1 MTNPNDAI
9 GTNAGLGGRTSPNA
23 FNDGLAAWSRGIMSG
38 WACSPK
44 SGMTVQL
51 GGDGSSRDV
60 AVAEDNAGNRTTINN
75 RSGAPVDITI
85 GGAPAT
91 GSRIDSIVAYV
102 ENPAQA
108 SSTDVDYAPASGI
121 IAVQGAASGSPS
133 APTEANIRTAITA
146 DGADGTSAYYVVLA
160 DITVGQGVTTIG
172 SGVIAAGPASKTAF
186 EQSLVAQG
194 VVLAKREVI
203 YYNNGTI
210 ATGNVQIS
218 KALSN
223 FDYFEVE
230 FRASTNQSGEPRVQI
245 FPSSMSL
252 ITLTHDHAGGSN
264 TMYANYLSYTISG
277 TTLTRGN
284 AYQKAYASSALS
296 TSGSTGSG
304 IVKITGIKYIAL

>member
-44 SGMTVQL
+44 SGMTVQI

-60 AVAEDNAGNRTTINN
+60 AIAEDNAGNRTTINN
-75 RSGAPVDITI
+75 RSGAPVEITI

-121 IAVQGAASGSPS
+121 IAVQGVASGSPT

-160 DITVGQGVTTIG
+160 NITVGQGVTTIG
-172 SGVIAAGPASKTAF
+172 SGVITAGASSRVAAWP
-186 EQSLVAQG
+186 QG
-194 VVLAKREVI
+194 AVIETREVI
-203 YYNNGTI
+203 YYNNGAI
-210 ATGNVQIS
+210 ATGNFS
-218 KALSN
+218 LTKALSN

-230 FRASTNQSGEPRVQI
+230 FKASSMESGGGRTQV
-245 FPSSMSL
+245 FPSSVTMF
-252 ITLTHDHAGGSN
+252 TVTHDHAGSSDFV
-264 TMYANYLSYTISG
+264 YSNYLGYTVSG
-277 TTLTRGN
+277 TSVTRSY
-284 AYQKAYASSALS
+284 AYQKNLGASAIS
-296 TSGSTGSG
+296 TNSNTGG
-304 IVKITGIKYIAL
+304 GVVKITGIKYVTL

>member
-1 MTNPNDAI
+1 M
-9 GTNAGLGGRTSPNA
+9 
-23 FNDGLAAWSRGIMSG
+23 
-38 WACSPK
+38 
-44 SGMTVQL
+44 
-51 GGDGSSRDV
+51 
-60 AVAEDNAGNRTTINN
+60 
-75 RSGAPVDITI
+75 
-85 GGAPAT
+85 
-91 GSRIDSIVAYV
+91 
-102 ENPAQA
+102 
-108 SSTDVDYAPASGI
+108 
-121 IAVQGAASGSPS
+121 
-133 APTEANIRTAITA
+133 
-146 DGADGTSAYYVVLA
+146 
-160 DITVGQGVTTIG
+160 
-172 SGVIAAGPASKTAF
+172 
-186 EQSLVAQG
+186 
-194 VVLAKREVI
+194 LAKREVI